1 MNAGKIVLRNSLI
14 YWQGWRWSM
23 LFAILTPV
31 LFLSAMGLGVG
42 SMIAE
47 DASAFDGSSYLA
59 FFGTGILAAS
69 AMQSGVFSA
78 TYPLMSKIKW
88 QRNYE
93 AMLSTP
99 LVVKDIVIGELAWI
113 GCLLTV
119 QSVGFLLVM
128 MLFGVDVPLQGVF
141 AIPAAVLLGVAC
153 AAPVAAFTA
162 TLETDE
168 PYIWIFRFVLVPLFL
183 FSGTFF
189 PIEELPAAIRP
200 VANLSP
206 VYHGIYLVRG
216 FTIQD
221 ISVGPALAHAAVLIA
236 LLVLSLRW
244 AIRTFSRRLTA

>member
-1 MNAGKIVLRNSLI
+1 VNAGKIVLRNSRV

-23 LFAILTPV
+23 FFSILTPV

-42 SMIAE
+42 SMIGRDS
-47 DASAFDGSSYLA
+47 DAFAGFGYLG
-59 FFGTGILAAS
+59 FFATGILAAN

-93 AMLSTP
+93 AVLSTP
-99 LVVKDIVIGELAWI
+99 LVVRDIVIGELLWI
-113 GCLLTV
+113 ACLLAV
-119 QSVGFLLVM
+119 QSTGFLVVM
-128 MLFGVDVPLQGVF
+128 IAFGVDIRPEGAL

-168 PYIWIFRFVLVPLFL
+168 PYIWIFRFVMMPLFL

-189 PIEELPAAIRP
+189 PIAELPSSIRP
-200 VANLSP
+200 LANISP
-206 VYHGIYLVRG
+206 VYHGIVLVRG
-216 FTIQD
+216 FTIGR
-221 ISVGPALAHAAVLIA
+221 ITTGEALWHAAVLV
-236 LLVLSLRW
+236 LLLFVSVGW
-244 AIRTFSRRLTA
+244 AIRTFTRRLAA

>member
-1 MNAGKIVLRNSLI
+1 VNATKIVLRNSLV

-23 LFAILTPV
+23 FFSILTPV

-42 SMIAE
+42 SMIAR
-47 DASAFDGSSYLA
+47 DSAAFGASGYLG
-59 FFGTGILAAS
+59 FFATGILTAS

-78 TYPLMSKIKW
+78 TYPMMSKIKW

-99 LVVKDIVIGELAWI
+99 LVVRDLVVGELAWI
-113 GCLLTV
+113 ACLLTV
-119 QSVGFLLVM
+119 QATGFLVVM
-128 MLFGVDVPLQGVF
+128 ILFGVDIRPEGVF

-168 PYIWIFRFVLVPLFL
+168 PYIWIFRFLVMPLFL

-189 PIEELPAAIRP
+189 PIAELPNA
-200 VANLSP
+200 VQVLANVSP
-206 VYHGIYLVRG
+206 VYHGIVLVRG
-216 FTIQD
+216 MTID
-221 ISVGPALAHAAVLIA
+221 HISSASVAWHAAVLIG
-236 LLVLSLRW
+236 LLLISMRW
-244 AIRTFSRRLTA
+244 AVATFTRRLTA